1 MVDPDI
7 RWKQRF
13 QNFEKA
19 ILLFESSI
27 AIKNPSLTEKAGII
41 QFFEISFELA
51 WKLLK
56 DYQEAQGVQDLN
68 FPRQVIKEAFQSNLI
83 ENGHLWLE
91 ALTDRNLTT
100 HTYDEVFANSLVTA
114 LEEKY
119 YPLLADLY
127 KRFKGLI

>member
-1 MVDPDI
+1 MIDADI

-19 ILLFESSI
+19 ILLFENGL

-41 QFFEISFELA
+41 QFFEISLELA

-56 DYQEAQGVQDLN
+56 DYQEAQGVQELN
-68 FPRQVIKEAFQSNLI
+68 FPRQRIKEAFQSNLI
-83 ENGHLWLE
+83 SNGHIWLE
-91 ALTDRNLTT
+91 ALTDRNLTS
-100 HTYDEVFANSLVTA
+100 HTYDEVLANELVLT
-114 LEEKY
+114 LEQKY

-127 KRFKGLI
+127 KKFKLLI